1 VPRSAS
7 VVIATLVAIATTT
20 LHSQTGSRLIPY
32 TDAKPVFDTLRPDLI
47 PPDLRDETPAQRE
60 AMWDGWVS
68 RRDAD
73 IRARI
78 LAGDEDS
85 IVNFLLYGTSF
96 TTRPRATDLDIEAL
110 VAHPAD
116 IPALVRERVDDLVA
130 GLGVPDANERIQFA
144 RDVLLRNGIDP
155 ATPAGKEAARKYLE
169 ARAVAMSST
178 GALRTRALLDTSST
192 ELSDRLTLF
201 RERGLSSDTS
211 IFIDFGIDA
220 ALAAVLRKGA
230 LMPGS
235 VRRVAI
241 VGPGLD
247 FSDKLDGYDF
257 YPPQTIQPFAVVDSL
272 TRLGLA
278 SRSGVQ
284 VTAFDLSA
292 RILQH
297 VQAAR
302 MRARNGQS
310 YPLVLPR
317 NLDQSWSAPLVSYWQ
332 RAGDRIGARA
342 PSPAPPANAG
352 RAQVRRILV
361 RPATVLSIT
370 TQDLN
375 IVVQHPDPL
384 PPGEQFDL
392 MIATNILLYY
402 DVFEQSLAGINIAK
416 MLRPGGLLLT
426 NNRIFELPSTPLSG
440 IDFTDVNYISIPGI
454 GSTGDRVIWYQRTA
468 N

>member
-247 FSDKLDGYDF
+247 FSVKLDGYDF
-257 YPPQTIQPFAVVDSL
+257 
-272 TRLGLA
+272 
-278 SRSGVQ
+278 
-284 VTAFDLSA
+284 
-292 RILQH
+292 
-297 VQAAR
+297 
-302 MRARNGQS
+302 
-310 YPLVLPR
+310 
-317 NLDQSWSAPLVSYWQ
+317 
-332 RAGDRIGARA
+332 
-342 PSPAPPANAG
+342 
-352 RAQVRRILV
+352 
-361 RPATVLSIT
+361 
-370 TQDLN
+370 
-375 IVVQHPDPL
+375 
-384 PPGEQFDL
+384 
-392 MIATNILLYY
+392 
-402 DVFEQSLAGINIAK
+402 
-416 MLRPGGLLLT
+416 
-426 NNRIFELPSTPLSG
+426 
-440 IDFTDVNYISIPGI
+440 
-454 GSTGDRVIWYQRTA
+454 
-468 N
+468 